1 MVWEWS
7 QMKVHLLLRGGM
19 LALILHISFL
29 FGTFE
34 VLLAITD
41 HYNLIF
47 LLSSYLIKSTGPM
60 LNDTNLKIL

>member
-7 QMKVHLLLRGGM
+7 QMKVRLLLRGGM
-19 LALILHISFL
+19 LALILHISF
-29 FGTFE
+29 FE
-34 VLLAITD
+34 VLLAITN